1 MVSANNIHCIA
12 DSVGCGV
19 RVGAEASAGV
29 SCVLK
34 HIIFID
40 FARSLWHY
48 KLFRFNDLDGY

>member
-40 FARSLWHY
+40 FARSS
-48 KLFRFNDLDGY
+48 